1 MNTNLEPR
9 PITDIKPSNPMRK
22 FGIKDKVGYMFGD
35 IGNDLFFGLIGSYLM
50 LFYTDVYGI
59 SAAAAG
65 MILLIARVLD
75 ALFDV
80 AWGTYV
86 DSRPAGAKGKFRPY
100 LLYCALPVTLLGV
113 LTFTRMPVASD
124 SYLKVIIAAVPYI
137 LWGVAYSTI
146 NIPYGSLASVMT
158 SDPIE
163 RTGLSTFRTLGALLA
178 NVFIMVAAPS
188 IVFSTGKTPVAS
200 GFLIISVICAVLAN
214 GFYFGAYKFTVE
226 RVRSAK
232 RAHEKMNVA
241 KTLKGLISNRP
252 LLGLMLASFGML
264 ASMLVSQAIT
274 PYLFK
279 DYFKN
284 PGLIATSGL
293 IGFGAMFIAMPV
305 ISPLV
310 KKYGKKETA
319 SIGLTITFIVSALMF
334 IMPITNPYVYMTLN
348 CISNFGLAFMNI
360 LVWAMVA
367 DCIDYQ
373 EKLTG
378 KREEGTV
385 YSIYSLVRKIGQAVA
400 GGIGGF
406 ALVFVGYSSG
416 AQSQAVEVA
425 QGIKAIITLVPAVG
439 ALIALIAM
447 VLIYNLTKSKLVD
460 LNEDLLRLRIED

>member
-1 MNTNLEPR
+1 MNTTMEH
-9 PITDIKPSNPMRK
+9 TSTADIKPSNQMRK

-35 IGNDLFFGLIGSYLM
+35 IGNDLFFGLIGGYLM

-75 ALFDV
+75 AAFDV
-80 AWGTYV
+80 AWGAYV
-86 DSRPAGAKGKFRPY
+86 DSKPAGARGKFRPY

-113 LTFTRMPVASD
+113 LTFTYIPVTSD
-124 SYLKVIIAAVPYI
+124 SLLKVIVAAVPYI
-137 LWGVAYSTI
+137 LWGLAYSTI

-188 IVFSTGKTPVAS
+188 IVFSAGKTPTS
-200 GFLIISVICAVLAN
+200 TGFLLIAIICAVLAN
-214 GFYFGAYKFTVE
+214 LFYFGSYKFTVE
-226 RVRSAK
+226 RVRGAK
-232 RAHEKMNVA
+232 HNQEKTSILITV
-241 KTLKGLISNRP
+241 KGLLSNRP

-284 PGLIATSGL
+284 PGLIAMSGL
-293 IGFGAMFIAMPV
+293 IGLGAMFVAMPV
-305 ISPLV
+305 ITPLV

-319 SIGLTITFIVSALMF
+319 SIGLIITFIVSALMF
-334 IMPITNPYVYMTLN
+334 ILPITNAYVYMTLN

-360 LVWAMVA
+360 LIWAMVA

-373 EKLTG
+373 EKITG
-378 KREEGTV
+378 RREEGTV
-385 YSIYSLVRKIGQAVA
+385 YSVYSLVRKIGQAVA

-406 ALVFVGYSSG
+406 ALVYVGYNSG
-416 AQSQAVEVA
+416 AQSQTVDVA

-439 ALIALIAM
+439 ALIALLAM
-447 VLIYNLTKSKLVD
+447 ILIYNLTKSKLVN
-460 LNEDLLRLRIED
+460 LNEDLIQLRIED